1 MIITATGS
9 KKNRNMSQKPL
20 WYRWTRVGVVGFSI
34 IATGGLLFKYTVP
47 TDEQL
52 IAKFS
57 PEIRAEYERNKE
69 MRQKEQQELMRIAQ
83 ETAASNEP
91 IWKTGKIKSPFEKDG
106 RNTDP
111 KLVDIE
117 KFYRERGN
125 DFKRKEIEQAE
136 RELREV
142 EELTSQKKGWF
153 SRK

>member
-1 MIITATGS
+1 
-9 KKNRNMSQKPL
+9 MSQKPL

-34 IATGGLLFKYTVP
+34 IATGSLLFKYTVP

-57 PEIRAEYERNKE
+57 PEIRAEYERNRE
-69 MRQKEQQELMRIAQ
+69 IRQKEQQELMKIAR
-83 ETAASNEP
+83 ETAASDEP
-91 IWKTGKIKSPFEKDG
+91 IWKTGRIKSPFEKDG

-117 KFYRERGN
+117 KYNRERG
-125 DFKRKEIEQAE
+125 DEFKKLEVE
-136 RELREV
+136 RAQQELREA
-142 EELTSQKKGWF
+142 EELVSQKKGWF

>member
-1 MIITATGS
+1 M
-9 KKNRNMSQKPL
+9 
-20 WYRWTRVGVVGFSI
+20 GVVGFSI
-34 IATGGLLFKYTVP
+34 IATGSLLFKYTVP

-69 MRQKEQQELMRIAQ
+69 IRQKEQQELMKIAR
-83 ETAASNEP
+83 ETAASDEP
-91 IWKTGKIKSPFEKDG
+91 IWKTGRIKSPFEKDG

-117 KFYRERGN
+117 KYNRERG
-125 DFKRKEIEQAE
+125 DEFKKMEVEMAQQ
-136 RELREV
+136 ELREA
-142 EELTSQKKGWF
+142 EELESKKKGWF

>member
-1 MIITATGS
+1 
-9 KKNRNMSQKPL
+9 MSQKPL

-34 IATGGLLFKYTVP
+34 IATGSLLFKYTVP

-57 PEIRAEYERNKE
+57 PEIRAEYERNRE
-69 MRQKEQQELMRIAQ
+69 VRQKEQQELMKIAK
-83 ETAASNEP
+83 ETAASNDP

-117 KFYRERGN
+117 KYNRERG
-125 DFKRKEIEQAE
+125 DEFKR
-136 RELREV
+136 LEV
-142 EELTSQKKGWF
+142 EKAQQELKEAEV
-153 SRK
+153 

>member
-1 MIITATGS
+1 
-9 KKNRNMSQKPL
+9 MSQKPL

-34 IATGGLLFKYTVP
+34 IATGSLLFKYTVP

-69 MRQKEQQELMRIAQ
+69 IRQKEQQELMKIAR
-83 ETAASNEP
+83 ETAASDEP
-91 IWKTGKIKSPFEKDG
+91 IWKTGRIKSPFEKDG

-117 KFYRERGN
+117 KYNRERG
-125 DFKRKEIEQAE
+125 DEFKKMEVEMAQQ
-136 RELREV
+136 ELREA
-142 EELTSQKKGWF
+142 EELESKKKGWF

>member
-1 MIITATGS
+1 
-9 KKNRNMSQKPL
+9 MSQKPL

-34 IATGGLLFKYTVP
+34 IATGSLLFKYTVP

-57 PEIRAEYERNKE
+57 PEIRAEYERNRE
-69 MRQKEQQELMRIAQ
+69 IRQKEQQELMKIAR
-83 ETAASNEP
+83 ETAASDDP
-91 IWKTGKIKSPFEKDG
+91 IWKTGRIKSPFEKDG

-117 KFYRERGN
+117 KYNRERG
-125 DFKRKEIEQAE
+125 DEFKKLEVE
-136 RELREV
+136 RAQQELREA
-142 EELTSQKKGWF
+142 EELVSQKKGWF